1 MSTSDRDDLD
11 GLPTIAPAS
20 DDIETRRRGGGRR
33 SEMGGGRGGGS
44 TNLVVTNVLI
54 AFIIAGLTACGWF
67 IVAQNEALA
76 SVRSGI
82 ESVENRL
89 GRIEERLDMTG
100 DALSKTESETQEQI
114 SFWESEIRK
123 LWDVSNKRN
132 RDWIQENQRAI
143 ASLQQAQAGQRSTLD
158 ELNAK
163 ATQLTRGLEA
173 QDQMLTQLS
182 QIDSRL
188 SEMLSRQRTLT
199 DRVNTLTQ
207 QQAGMERRAKDS
219 EEAIASMD
227 AFRRDVVGRMS
238 RLQDRIDQVS
248 GAGGSEQTIRPT
260 P

>member
-1 MSTSDRDDLD
+1 MSSSDRDDLD

-33 SEMGGGRGGGS
+33 SDGGSGRGGGS
-44 TNLVVTNVLI
+44 VNLVVTNLLI

-82 ESVENRL
+82 EAVEDRL

-114 SFWESEIRK
+114 DFWESEIRK
-123 LWDVSNKRN
+123 LWDVSNRRN
-132 RDWIQENQRAI
+132 RSWIEANQKAI
-143 ASLQQAQAGQRSTLD
+143 ADMQTAQAGQRRTLD
-158 ELNAK
+158 ELNAQ
-163 ATQLTRGLEA
+163 ASQLTRGLEA
-173 QDQMLTQLS
+173 QDQILAQLA

-207 QQAGMERRAKDS
+207 QQAGMERRQSES
-219 EEAIASMD
+219 EEAIASVD

-238 RLQDRIDQVS
+238 RLQDRLDQLA
-248 GAGGSEQTIRPT
+248 GADGGAQTIRPT